1 MKVVFDT
8 NVILDAAMGRPGSE
22 SAQELVQA
30 AISGEIVGIVTANSI
45 TDIHYIVKKRLGE
58 EKARLVVYN
67 ALSLFDIAAVDGDVC
82 SIALNTGM
90 KDYEDAVL
98 AICAKRAGADY
109 IATRDE
115 GFINESETPV
125 SALQPHD
132 VLSVIRAEEE

>member
-30 AISGEIVGIVTANSI
+30 AI

-82 SIALNTGM
+82 SMALNTGM

>member
-45 TDIHYIVKKRLGE
+45 TDIHYIV
-58 EKARLVVYN
+58 VVYN
-67 ALSLFDIAAVDGDVC
+67 ALSLFDIVAVDGDVC
-82 SIALNTGM
+82 SMALNTGM